1 MEELVAAHEDE
12 RLKHALLRAALF
24 ERVVGGRMELFLGIE
39 RLRAADRG
47 LSDVE
52 FGVVGVGFRSPFDDR
67 SLRHGFEPCREEVRG
82 VEVYILQGLVERR
95 RVFVHLHNIGFGAVE
110 QRLLGG
116 EENGNRFVESGSGDR
131 VGVLEHA
138 PCPGKN
144 VFAR

>member
-1 MEELVAAHEDE
+1 MG
-12 RLKHALLRAALF
+12 LR
-24 ERVVGGRMELFLGIE
+24 

-82 VEVYILQGLVERR
+82 VEVYILQSLVERR

-110 QRLLGG
+110 QRSSEVKRTEIALL
-116 EENGNRFVESGSGDR
+116 NPVPATGSVYWNTRHVRGRTYLPDEASTACGALK
-131 VGVLEHA
+131 VTLLPHG
-138 PCPGKN
+138 PPFFG
-144 VFAR
+144 

>member
-1 MEELVAAHEDE
+1 MLSCGP
-12 RLKHALLRAALF
+12 ALF

-116 EENGNRFVESGSGDR
+116 EENGNRFVESGSGR
-131 VGVLEHA
+131 PGRCIGTRAMSGEERICPMRQVLHA
-138 PCPGKN
+138 
-144 VFAR
+144 AL